1 MSYLSAAVA
10 IAPAVAPIFGGF
22 VEVWLGWRA
31 NLVSLAV
38 YGTLALVATVL
49 LLPETNPS
57 PDPTA
62 THPFRIIGNFGSFL
76 RNRLYLGFLL
86 GVALSYAGIFCFISG
101 SSFVLVDL
109 VGVTPDLYGFC
120 FGAIVIGYIIG
131 SMTGGRLSKRFPPDR
146 MVMVG
151 TALMFIGFLNVFLS
165 ISGGFEINVV
175 PFLIY
180 FAGLAVWANAAIETL
195 ILRYGVMTA
204 AIALALAFFHYGE
217 VLFWHKQVVFW
228 ATIVIVMYFM
238 FKEEKKPAS

>member
-1 MSYLSAAVA
+1 MWTSDLPPTQDSTQQP
-10 IAPAVAPIFGGF
+10 PAQPAGSEGKDN
-22 VEVWLGWRA
+22 G
-31 NLVSLAV
+31 S
-38 YGTLALVATVL
+38 
-49 LLPETNPS
+49 
-57 PDPTA
+57 DHQ
-62 THPFRIIGNFGSFL
+62 TH
-76 RNRLYLGFLL
+76 
-86 GVALSYAGIFCFISG
+86 
-101 SSFVLVDL
+101 
-109 VGVTPDLYGFC
+109 
-120 FGAIVIGYIIG
+120 VIG
-131 SMTGGRLSKRFPPDR
+131 L
-146 MVMVG
+146 MVG